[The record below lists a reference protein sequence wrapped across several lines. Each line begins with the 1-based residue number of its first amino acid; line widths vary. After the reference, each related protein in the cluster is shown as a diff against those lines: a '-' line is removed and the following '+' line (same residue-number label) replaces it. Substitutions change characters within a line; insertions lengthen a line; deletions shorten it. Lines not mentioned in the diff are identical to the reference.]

1 MHTHKNFSV
10 SGDPTNIY
18 NAYKKKFN
26 VLSLCLAGSIFFPT
40 IEKEKTAFKHFY
52 PWSGP
57 SERSAKLFAFKRA
70 NINFHKFHIP
80 SIHFFIFFK
89 ISHEYSCMRK
99 T

>member
-40 IEKEKTAFKHFY
+40 IEKEKTAL
-52 PWSGP
+52 PM
-57 SERSAKLFAFKRA
+57 ERAQRA
-70 NINFHKFHIP
+70 ECETFRI
-80 SIHFFIFFK
+80 
-89 ISHEYSCMRK
+89 
-99 T
+99 